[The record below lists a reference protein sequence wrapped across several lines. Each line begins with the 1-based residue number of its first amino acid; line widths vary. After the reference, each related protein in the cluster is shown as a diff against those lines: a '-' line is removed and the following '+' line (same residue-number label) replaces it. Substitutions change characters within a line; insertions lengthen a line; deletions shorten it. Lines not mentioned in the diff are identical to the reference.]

1 MPKSKTVVRNSLIDG
16 IVTDFIDNHRFDY
29 VKTICRYT
37 QQQDADSAWHRL
49 GMAFQNSYYARQA
62 KQEFDGK
69 FKPEPVLRVIQE
81 IANSMVYRADV
92 LLQQSQDTDK
102 SEVLTGGNGRDFY
115 AERCESYGIEPV
127 DPSNIKSVVEE
138 DLRRL
143 TEIHEIMRGL
153 CSYMDLEPLY
163 LLSQDEPAPHTSEDS
178 TGDDGLPTEWI
189 PKHRIIDF
197 DEALQAIRDDREMN
211 REREQA
217 ETANAF
223 ANVA

>member
-29 VKTICRYT
+29 VKTICRYA
-37 QQQDADSAWHRL
+37 QKQNADSAWHRL
-49 GMAFQNSYYARQA
+49 GMAFQNSFYARKARQ
-62 KQEFDGK
+62 KFEGN

-81 IANSMVYRADV
+81 IANSMVYRADA
-92 LLQQSQDTDK
+92 LLQQYDDTDN

-115 AERCESYGIEPV
+115 AERCESFGIEPV
-127 DPSNIKSVVEE
+127 DRSNIKAMVEE

-143 TEIHEIMRGL
+143 TEIHEIMRKL

-178 TGDDGLPTEWI
+178 TGDDGIPTEWI
-189 PKHRIIDF
+189 PKHRILDF
-197 DEALQAIRDDREMN
+197 DEALQAIRTDREL
-211 REREQA
+211 RDERDQA